1 MSAMTESRSKS
12 LGFGA
17 LAVLIVVY
25 LAVLQ
30 AGGLV
35 LREAFGVDAKYGEFP
50 DAESLW
56 ASIVIPVAASLAL
69 VVVVVSVLRWWPR
82 VLHDPYPVNRWVLVV
97 PIVLALTAFAVMD
110 YDNLSEIDSTL
121 LLLGIGGSLMVGFT
135 EELMF
140 RGITVTTM
148 RDAGF
153 AETRVALWSSLIFGA
168 VHITNIITEGP
179 GAFVQVAVVSV
190 SGFFFY
196 LTLRVTGSIIP
207 GMLLHALWD
216 FSLFSASIGP
226 DAERYPLSGLALLV
240 NIVLAIVLLV
250 RRHKIGVAVVP
261 TTLTSSAPHRAE
273 AGALGNSPGPSDAQ
287 RGEAP

>member
-1 MSAMTESRSKS
+1 MPATTMSRSPSRS

-25 LAVLQ
+25 LVVLQ

-35 LREAFGVDAKYGEFP
+35 LREVFGVDAKYGEFP
-50 DAESLW
+50 DAETLW
-56 ASIVIPVAASLAL
+56 ASIVIPVAASLVL
-69 VVVVVSVLRWWPR
+69 VVLVVSALRWWPR
-82 VLHDPYPVNRWVLVV
+82 VLHDPYPVSRWVLVV
-97 PIVLALTAFAVMD
+97 PIVLAITAFAVMD
-110 YDNLSEIDSTL
+110 YGNLSEIDGTL
-121 LLLGIGGSLMVGFT
+121 LLLGIAGSLMVGCA

-140 RGITVTTM
+140 RGITVTTL

-153 AETRVALWSSLIFGA
+153 AETKVALWSSLIFGA

-196 LTLRVTGSIIP
+196 LTLRATRTIIA

-226 DAERYPLSGLALLV
+226 DAERYPLSGLAFLA

-250 RRHKIGVAVVP
+250 RRHKIGVAVAQQ
-261 TTLTSSAPHRAE
+261 SSR
-273 AGALGNSPGPSDAQ
+273 
-287 RGEAP
+287 